1 MAVTSI
7 ARIQHRRGI
16 KADLPTNLNE
26 GELGWCMDTLELF
39 IGNTPAVGGNT
50 QILTS
55 SENLVATIPYTFVS
69 DTSVVSQTGSSLS
82 QPVVRS
88 LQQQMDDYWVNVK
101 AYGAQGDGITDDT
114 SAINQAIQDLYTK
127 TLTNTENIA
136 QSRKAIWFP
145 SGVYLVSSVI
155 NLYPFVKLVGENT
168 LNTEIR
174 LVDGVL
180 PSTVIMQTVD
190 SLGQSG
196 SNIGTNGAVLPQHIT
211 VCNLNLHFEDGVQA
225 VLIQRAHDITFDYCV
240 IQGNWVTGASPVTRG
255 VVVETLGSAITTEN
269 IKFNNCIIQD
279 VVQGYFCQDE
289 AEHVNFENCLFVNMF
304 KGMLLDNRVAP
315 DPNPNSG
322 PKYTRVVN
330 TRFQDISD
338 FGIQVM
344 SPNPGITSMGNL
356 FSNVGITSGVTP
368 VWFDAVSTLCT
379 SMGDVFD
386 VVPGVQDN
394 GTISLI
400 ADAQQNN
407 FVSASSLALQVSSTT
422 ANALFYP
429 TLSGVTDGTDNIN
442 TDVNFV
448 YNPSQNALGIGTTS
462 PTSNLH
468 VVGTGMFTSVL
479 TTAGRIK
486 NLRRITA
493 AGAVTVTATD
503 DVIAIAQTV
512 GAAITVNLPA
522 SPETGRS
529 YSIKDGKGDALTNNI
544 TVEPDG
550 AGTIDGA
557 GNFVINVNYGSVDV
571 TWDGV
576 QWLIV

>member
-7 ARIQHRRGI
+7 AKIQHRRGI

-55 SENLVATIPYTFVS
+55 SADLATTIPYSFVS
-69 DTSVVSQTGSSLS
+69 DTNVVSQTGSSLS

-88 LQQQMDDYWVNVK
+88 LQQQIDDYWVNVK
-101 AYGAQGDGITDDT
+101 AYGAKGDGLTDDT
-114 SAINQAIQDLYTK
+114 AAINQAIQDLYTK
-127 TLTNTENIA
+127 ILTSAENVA

-145 SGVYLVSSVI
+145 SGVYLISSVI

-174 LVDGVL
+174 LVDGDL

-196 SNIGTNGAVLPQHIT
+196 SNIGVSGAVVPQHIT
-211 VCNLNLHFEDGVQA
+211 VCNLNLHFVNGTQA
-225 VLIQRAHDITFDYCV
+225 VLIQRAHDITFDSCI
-240 IQGNWVTGASPVTRG
+240 IQGNWTSGALPLTRG
-255 VVVETLGSAITTEN
+255 VVVETLGSGFTTEN
-269 IKFNNCIIQD
+269 IKFHNCIIQN

-289 AEHVNFENCLFVNMF
+289 VEHVNFENCLFTTMF
-304 KGMLLDNRVAP
+304 KGILLDNRVAP
-315 DPNPNSG
+315 DPDPNSG
-322 PKYTRVVN
+322 PKYTRVMN

-356 FSNVGITSGVTP
+356 FSNVGVTSAVIP

-394 GTISLI
+394 GTTNLI

-407 FVSASSLALQVSSTT
+407 FVTASASGLQVSSTT

-429 TLSGVTDGTDNIN
+429 TLSGITDGVDNIN

-462 PTSNLH
+462 PTYNLH
-468 VVGTGMFTSVL
+468 VVGTGVFTDGL
-479 TTAGRIK
+479 TTSGRIK
-486 NLRRITA
+486 SLRRITA
-493 AGAVTVTATD
+493 AGAVTVSGTD
-503 DVIAIAQTV
+503 EVIVIAQTV

-522 SPETGRS
+522 SPLSGRT

-550 AGTIDGA
+550 AQTIDGA
-557 GNFVINVNYGSVDV
+557 ANYLVNVNYGSVDV
-571 TWDGV
+571 TWDGT

>member
-7 ARIQHRRGI
+7 AKIQHRRGI

-55 SENLVATIPYTFVS
+55 SADLATTIPYSFVS
-69 DTSVVSQTGSSLS
+69 DTNVVSQTGSSLS

-88 LQQQMDDYWVNVK
+88 LQQQIDDYWVNVK
-101 AYGAQGDGITDDT
+101 AYGAKGDGLTDDT
-114 SAINQAIQDLYTK
+114 AAINQAIQDLYTK
-127 TLTNTENIA
+127 ILTSAENVA

-145 SGVYLVSSVI
+145 SGVYLISSVI

-174 LVDGVL
+174 LVDGDL

-196 SNIGTNGAVLPQHIT
+196 SNIGVSGAVVPQHIT
-211 VCNLNLHFEDGVQA
+211 VCNLNLHFVNGTQA
-225 VLIQRAHDITFDYCV
+225 VLIQRAHDITFDSCI
-240 IQGNWVTGASPVTRG
+240 IQGNWTSGALPLTRG
-255 VVVETLGSAITTEN
+255 VVVETLGSGFTTEN
-269 IKFNNCIIQD
+269 IKFHNCIIQN

-289 AEHVNFENCLFVNMF
+289 VEHVNFENCLFTTMF
-304 KGMLLDNRVAP
+304 KGILLDNRVAP
-315 DPNPNSG
+315 DPDPNSG
-322 PKYTRVVN
+322 PKYTRVMN

-356 FSNVGITSGVTP
+356 FSNVGVTSAVIP

-394 GTISLI
+394 GTTNLI

-407 FVSASSLALQVSSTT
+407 FVTASASGLQVSSTT

-429 TLSGVTDGTDNIN
+429 TLSGITDGVDNIN

-462 PTSNLH
+462 PTYNLH
-468 VVGTGMFTSVL
+468 VVGTGVFTDGL
-479 TTAGRIK
+479 TTSGRIK
-486 NLRRITA
+486 SLRRITA
-493 AGAVTVTATD
+493 AGAVTVSGTD
-503 DVIAIAQTV
+503 EVIVIAQTV

-522 SPETGRS
+522 SPLSGRT
-529 YSIKDGKGDALTNNI
+529 YSIKDGKGDAFTNTI
-544 TVEPDG
+544 TVEPNG
-550 AGTIDGA
+550 AQTIDGA
-557 GNFVINVNYGSVDV
+557 TNFVLNVNYGSVDV
-571 TWDGV
+571 MWDGT

>member
-55 SENLVATIPYTFVS
+55 SVNLATTIPYSFVS

-101 AYGAQGDGITDDT
+101 AYGAKGDGLTDDT
-114 SAINQAIQDLYTK
+114 AAINQAIQDLYTK
-127 TLTNTENIA
+127 ILTSAENVA

-145 SGVYLVSSVI
+145 SGVYLISSVI
-155 NLYPFVKLVGENT
+155 NIYPFVKLVGENT

-174 LVDGVL
+174 LVDGVV

-196 SNIGTNGAVLPQHIT
+196 SNIGVNGAVLPQHIT
-211 VCNLNLHFEDGVQA
+211 VCNLNLHFVDGVQA

-240 IQGNWVTGASPVTRG
+240 IQGNWVTGASPITRG

-315 DPNPNSG
+315 DPYPNSG
-322 PKYTRVVN
+322 PKYTKVVN

-356 FSNVGITSGVTP
+356 FSNVGVTSAVIP

-386 VVPGVQDN
+386 VVPCVQDN
-394 GTISLI
+394 GTTNLVL
-400 ADAQQNN
+400 DAQQSN
-407 FVSASSLALQVSSTT
+407 FT
-422 ANALFYP
+422 P
-429 TLSGVTDGTDNIN
+429 T
-442 TDVNFV
+442 
-448 YNPSQNALGIGTTS
+448 
-462 PTSNLH
+462 
-468 VVGTGMFTSVL
+468 
-479 TTAGRIK
+479 GRIRG
-486 NLRRITA
+486 LRRITA
-493 AGAVTVTATD
+493 AGAVTVSITD
-503 DVIAIAQTV
+503 EVIVIAQTV

-529 YSIKDGKGDALTNNI
+529 YSVKDGKGDAFTNTI

-550 AGTIDGA
+550 AQTIDGA
-557 GNFVINVNYGSVDV
+557 PNFVLNVNYASVDI
-571 TWDGV
+571 TWDGT

>member
-7 ARIQHRRGI
+7 AKIQHRRGI

-55 SENLVATIPYTFVS
+55 SADLATTIPYSFVS
-69 DTSVVSQTGSSLS
+69 DTNVVSQTGSSLS

-88 LQQQMDDYWVNVK
+88 LQQQIDDYWVNVK
-101 AYGAQGDGITDDT
+101 AYGAKGDGLTDDT
-114 SAINQAIQDLYTK
+114 AAINQAIQDLYTK
-127 TLTNTENIA
+127 ILTSAENVA

-145 SGVYLVSSVI
+145 SGVYLISSVI

-174 LVDGVL
+174 LVNGDL

-196 SNIGTNGAVLPQHIT
+196 SNIGVSGAVVPQHIT
-211 VCNLNLHFEDGVQA
+211 VCNLNLHFVNGTQA
-225 VLIQRAHDITFDYCV
+225 VLIQRAHDITFDSCI
-240 IQGNWVTGASPVTRG
+240 IQGNWVSGALPITRG
-255 VVVETLGSAITTEN
+255 VVIETLGSGFTTEN
-269 IKFNNCIIQD
+269 IKFHNCIIQN

-289 AEHVNFENCLFVNMF
+289 VEHVNFENCLFTTMF
-304 KGMLLDNRVAP
+304 KGILLDNRVAP
-315 DPNPNSG
+315 DPDPNSG
-322 PKYTRVVN
+322 PKYTRVMN

-356 FSNVGITSGVTP
+356 FSNVGVTSAVIP

-394 GTISLI
+394 GTTNLI

-407 FVSASSLALQVSSTT
+407 FVTASASGLQVSSTT

-429 TLSGVTDGTDNIN
+429 TLSGITDGVDNIN

-462 PTSNLH
+462 PTYNLH
-468 VVGTGMFTSVL
+468 VVGTGVFTDGL
-479 TTAGRIK
+479 TTSGRIK
-486 NLRRITA
+486 SLRRITA
-493 AGAVTVTATD
+493 AGAVTVSGTD
-503 DVIAIAQTV
+503 EVIVIAQTV

-522 SPETGRS
+522 SPLSGRT

-550 AGTIDGA
+550 AQTIDGA
-557 GNFVINVNYGSVDV
+557 ANYLVNVNYGSVDV
-571 TWDGV
+571 TWDGT